1 MATPRRFADKI
12 AQLKQNQEAGTRA
25 FEEIMKKPVYE
36 LETTRRPPHHQQIQP
51 HYRGGSLPNV
61 NFTLNAQQKHLDLQN
76 ALHNLDD
83 LTRHSGDRMPHRRL
97 GGSRPVQF
105 NANNRFGRGGIDT
118 SPYGCHL
125 SPPQQMDPWRE
136 RKIASDSALHDS
148 VMRAEVKPK
157 EKTFPSNEM
166 RKVRSP
172 SRPKSCEVPGM
183 MYPSPEHM
191 QATGPSLQIGGANTG
206 GSLPDLTSLQ
216 IPSPLSTP
224 IDPEDQGNQ
233 TMSPTQPFSMPQR
246 QNLVA
251 RRQHSNQQQIRK
263 SPYMPLMDA
272 NISPLEDRLQQFQLY
287 PGGNIGN
294 DYGSHG
300 NVPITTSASPT
311 LSPTSSAPITPLF
324 GNMPNSP
331 LTGLTP
337 DIYFKQHQ
345 LQQPLQQPNT
355 LSLQQQLEHIS
366 MHRPMLNPSMQLPFQ
381 SLLTQTPAGIPQN
394 MPSLAHLYGGP
405 SSRVPDL
412 IVTEIDDDSQKPDFA
427 KDISTAMANI
437 GGEDPEGI
445 YSTDDPFQK
454 VVLDPLD
461 VEGLQILSGHEP
473 ELADA
478 ATEDQFRLDRL
489 GTTRLH

>member
-1 MATPRRFADKI
+1 MKLWKASIIIESDN
-12 AQLKQNQEAGTRA
+12 KQNFFFYG
-25 FEEIMKKPVYE
+25 
-36 LETTRRPPHHQQIQP
+36 
-51 HYRGGSLPNV
+51 
-61 NFTLNAQQKHLDLQN
+61 
-76 ALHNLDD
+76 
-83 LTRHSGDRMPHRRL
+83 
-97 GGSRPVQF
+97 
-105 NANNRFGRGGIDT
+105 NR
-118 SPYGCHL
+118 
-125 SPPQQMDPWRE
+125 
-136 RKIASDSALHDS
+136 
-148 VMRAEVKPK
+148 
-157 EKTFPSNEM
+157 
-166 RKVRSP
+166 
-172 SRPKSCEVPGM
+172 

-191 QATGPSLQIGGANTG
+191 QATSPSLQIGGANTG

-272 NISPLEDRLQQFQLY
+272 NVSPLEDRLQQLQLY

-331 LTGLTP
+331 LTGLNP

-473 ELADA
+473 ELTDA

-489 GTTRLH
+489 G